1 MCRRPI
7 PACACQ
13 GSGTRNAGLG
23 GRCGLNYFELYP
35 GDYLRDTS
43 RLTMLE
49 HGAYLRLLM
58 AYYGEEEPL
67 PAAHGELFVIVSAV
81 SAADKAAVVKVAD
94 RYFPVGEE
102 DGLRHN
108 SRADSEI
115 AKAQKR
121 IRTARENGAKNKPK
135 KHPAGNPTGTP
146 SGSTRRQTHSGE
158 ALHTPHATRKA
169 PTPDTSTASV
179 EISKRAGELAL
190 ALQAMGYSE
199 CSSGSPD
206 VRLAAE
212 QGVSV
217 AELQAA
223 AASKIGKPISY
234 LVTRAL
240 GKRQDAAE
248 IISGQ
253 PSTATAAKPADPA
266 EAERKQQLEKIENRI
281 YDVRHLCDTL
291 GMIDAK
297 ERDRRI
303 ADLRDQQRE
312 LRQAAAAEGVS

>member
-1 MCRRPI
+1 M
-7 PACACQ
+7 
-13 GSGTRNAGLG
+13 
-23 GRCGLNYFELYP
+23 NYFELYP

-94 RYFPVGEE
+94 RYFPVDDR

-108 SRADSEI
+108 SRADTEI
-115 AKAQKR
+115 GKAQKR
-121 IRTARENGAKNKPK
+121 IRTARENGSKNRPK
-135 KHPAGNPTGTP
+135 KNPAGKPAGGP
-146 SGSTRRQTHSGE
+146 SGSTRRDTHSGE

-169 PTPDTSTASV
+169 TTPDTSPASV
-179 EISKRAGELAL
+179 ENPELAGELAR

-199 CSSGSPD
+199 CSSRSPD
-206 VRLAAE
+206 IQLAAG
-212 QGVSV
+212 QHIT
-217 AELQAA
+217 ADELRAA
-223 AASKIGKPISY
+223 AEGKVGKPISY
-234 LVTRAL
+234 LVSRAL
-240 GKRQDAAE
+240 GKRRDAAE
-248 IISGQ
+248 LGAGQ
-253 PSTATAAKPADPA
+253 SATVTPIKPVDPA
-266 EAERKQQLEKIENRI
+266 EAERTKQIAKLDDQV

-291 GMIDAK
+291 GHIDAD

-303 ADLRDQQRE
+303 EQIREQQRA
-312 LRQAAAAEGVS
+312 LRRGAAVEAVS